1 MAFKEAIEA
10 ITDFSGGTELTFG
23 GLLEALKQAACHNFI
38 MVFTDEI
45 GFRIVKIMLFI
56 YCVPNVSINS

>member
-10 ITDFSGGTELTFG
+10 ITHFSGGTELTFG

-45 GFRIVKIMLFI
+45 GFRIVKIMFYIL
-56 YCVPNVSINS
+56 